1 MGTGPD
7 LSLVSNLFH
16 ISSRAQKEKKYGGE
30 VEGREPEWSR
40 EKRDRETQEEEIAQR
55 KLTAT

>member
-7 LSLVSNLFH
+7 LSLISNLFH
-16 ISSRAQKEKKYGGE
+16 ISSRAYKEKKYGGE

-40 EKRDRETQEEEIAQR
+40 EKRDRETQEEEI
-55 KLTAT
+55 T